1 MECLRK
7 QLLDVLA
14 DGLNAAAEQA
24 KELGPSEDEDIGQ
37 MKDQGLRSIQVKSI
51 FDLSYIWADISV
63 LIGYSGGVDETEQE
77 LLETEPMP
85 LPWWLPHFAD
95 R

>member
-24 KELGPSEDEDIGQ
+24 KELGPSEDEDLEQ
-37 MKDQGLRSIQVKSI
+37 MMDHGLSSTQVKFVLDLIHI
-51 FDLSYIWADISV
+51 FPDLTFLYLF
-63 LIGYSGGVDETEQE
+63 LIITIF
-77 LLETEPMP
+77 
-85 LPWWLPHFAD
+85 W
-95 R
+95 